1 MTPTIALYEQD
12 AFLREFDSRI
22 AAVDRS
28 GRLPRVV
35 LQATAF
41 YPEGGGQPDDQGL
54 LWLAGLPEPLA
65 VLEVHKADGV
75 IWHTVSTLR
84 SESTLPETVT
94 EGCAAHGELH
104 WDRRFDHMQQHTGE
118 HILSGTL
125 HRLYGTENVGFHI
138 GATAVRMDLDKP
150 LDWDQLRIAELEANR
165 VIWADAPVH
174 CTVYPGEA
182 AVDKVYRSK
191 KELDGPVRIVEI
203 PGGDCCACCGTH
215 VLRAGQV
222 GQIKILAAEHYKG
235 GLRLTVACGQ
245 RALQEYDAMRVRQQR
260 IGALLSA
267 KPLETANAVERLHTE
282 KAAADYNYY
291 GVCRQIFELLAEKA
305 AKTPDAPAIVTLPGL
320 DAAWLAR
327 LANRLAAAVPGVVC
341 AALSPNERG
350 TGYCIASG
358 SVDVRPLTKALNAA
372 LNGKGGGKPTSCQGS
387 CAGAEPQQV
396 EATLRTLLAEGP
408 VG

>member
-1 MTPTIALYEQD
+1 MNPTVALYEQD
-12 AFLREFDSRI
+12 AFLQEFDSRI
-22 AAVDRS
+22 AAVDR
-28 GRLPRVV
+28 GGPLPRVA
-35 LQATAF
+35 LEATAF
-41 YPEGGGQPDDQGL
+41 YPEGGGQPSDYGL
-54 LWLAGLPEPLA
+54 LWFAGAQQAWA

-75 IWHTVSTLR
+75 IWHTLSCTHDQPP
-84 SESTLPETVT
+84 LPETAVP
-94 EGCAAHGELH
+94 GCEVHGQID
-104 WDRRFDHMQQHTGE
+104 WQRRFDHMQQHTGE

-150 LDWDQLRIAELEANR
+150 LNWDQLRMAELEANR
-165 VIWADAPVH
+165 VIWSDAPVQ
-174 CTVYPGEA
+174 CTVYPDQA

-215 VLRAGQV
+215 LLRAGQV

-235 GLRLTVACGQ
+235 GMRLTVACGR
-245 RALQEYDAMRVRQQR
+245 RALEESEAMRARQQR

-267 KPLETANAVERLHTE
+267 KADETANAVKRLNAE
-282 KAAADYNYY
+282 KAALDYNYY
-291 GVCRQIFELLAEKA
+291 GVCQQMFELLAHKA
-305 AKTPDAPAIVTLPGL
+305 AETPDSPAIVILPGL

-327 LANRLAAAVPGVVC
+327 LANRLAAAVPGTVC
-341 AALSPNERG
+341 AALSANERG

-372 LNGKGGGKPTSCQGS
+372 LNGKGGGKPGSCQGS

-396 EATLRTLLAEGP
+396 EAVLRQLLAEG
-408 VG
+408 